1 MDVDVIIR
9 GGTVVDGTGAPARRA
24 DVAIAGDR
32 IVAVEPDLSAGGAR
46 VIDADRPGRDARVR
60 RRAHAPRRP
69 ARLGSAADVVVLA
82 RHHERGA
89 GQLRRHVRAGRP
101 RSARVPR
108 RDDGERRGH
117 PARGHPRRPA
127 VGLDD
132 LRRLSRLA
140 RPHADGHQRRWPRG
154 PLRDACGGDGRPCP
168 RRGVRHARRHRQDVR
183 DGRGGPARR
192 RPWHL
197 DEPHA
202 RPRRARRP
210 PGAGHVRRRR
220 RAARVRRGPAP
231 HRPWAVRGR
240 DAPRRARR
248 RGADQD
254 PRRGGRDGRDQ
265 PPLRPPRLLRV
276 GPIGP
281 PTRPVLAG
289 DRLHQG
295 GERLRC
301 AGASADD
308 RAWDRDHLLPVQ
320 PHAVGPHPGVEG
332 APRAARRRSAWPPSA
347 TPSGGPG
354 WWPTARA
361 PS

>member
-9 GGTVVDGTGAPARRA
+9 GGTVVDGTGAPGRRA

-32 IVAVEPDLSAGGAR
+32 IVAVDPDIAARGAR
-46 VIDADRPGRDARVR
+46 VIDAADRVVTPGFVDVHTHLDAQLGWDPLPTSSCWHGITSAVLGNCGVTFAPGRSG
-60 RRAHAPRRP
+60 P
-69 ARLGSAADVVVLA
+69 
-82 RHHERGA
+82 
-89 GQLRRHVRAGRP
+89 
-101 RSARVPR
+101 ARVPR

-132 LRRLSRLA
+132 VRRLPRLA
-140 RPHADGHQRRWPRG
+140 RPHADGHQRRRPRR
-154 PLRDACGGDGRPCP
+154 PLRDACGGDGRPSP
-168 RRGVRHARRHRQDVR
+168 RRGVRHVRGHRQDVR

-192 RPWHL
+192 RPRHL

-202 RPRRARRP
+202 RSRRARRP
-210 PGAGHVRRRR
+210 PRARHVRGRR
-220 RAARVRRGPAP
+220 RAARVRRGPAA
-231 HRPWAVRGR
+231 HRPRAVRGR

-265 PPLRPPRLLRV
+265 PPLRPPRLLRSGAV
-276 GPIGP
+276 GP

-308 RAWDRDHLLPVQ
+308 RSWDRDHLLPVQ

-332 APRAARRRSAWPPSA
+332 APRAARVAASGSHPGPRAAGPAGGRRR
-347 TPSGGPG
+347 
-354 WWPTARA
+354 RA
-361 PS
+361 PR